1 MHQKRDGPDDIGT
14 DPCASLADVAGRTST
29 TNLHISVRFASA
41 RDALATEPW
50 TGDDLRLPPRYT
62 ATFDEPTWPL
72 VEVDVLVRDGRLE
85 MERVQFQRRPD
96 GPRVQVAMM
105 RSIPLQGLIEETIP
119 MLLTKVEETSP
130 GNWKLTPVVFGTPRD
145 AKRSRIEARAI
156 SVNRRRGGAQPDRAA
171 RAVEALEVWRRA
183 EDLGSKRTK
192 PTHRYVMEALNVSR
206 TVAYR
211 LRDEGLAAEQ
221 QRGTKRGRT
230 RRKAK

>member
-1 MHQKRDGPDDIGT
+1 MQD
-14 DPCASLADVAGRTST
+14 S
-29 TNLHISVRFASA
+29 
-41 RDALATEPW
+41 LATEPW
-50 TGDDLRLPPRYT
+50 TGADLRMPPRYT

-72 VEVDVLVRDGRLE
+72 VEVDVLVRDRRLE

-96 GPRVQVAMM
+96 GPRVQVATM

-119 MLLTKVEETSP
+119 LLLARVEETSP
-130 GNWKLTPVVFGTPRD
+130 GHWKLTPVVFATPRD
-145 AKRSRIEARAI
+145 TRRSRIEARAI

-171 RAVEALEVWRRA
+171 RAAEALEVWQKA
-183 EDLGSKRTK
+183 EDLGAERTK
-192 PTHRYVMEALNVSR
+192 PTHRYVMDALNVSR

-221 QRGTKRGRT
+221 EGRTKKRGRT